1 MKLTDVSPRGING
14 EIITTIV
21 NLYIPRVQ
29 AEAMYKCSTFFS
41 AVFDRLPNILR
52 NADIEKRVQYMVE
65 VMFAIR
71 KDGFKVRF
79 VILIH
84 LVIQKML
91 VILQNSLIACLFRI
105 TLKS

>member
-14 EIITTIV
+14 ENITTIV

-41 AVFDRLPNILR
+41 AVFDRLGNILH

-71 KDGFKVRF
+71 KMD
-79 VILIH
+79 
-84 LVIQKML
+84 
-91 VILQNSLIACLFRI
+91 
-105 TLKS
+105 LK

>member
-1 MKLTDVSPRGING
+1 MKLTDVSPREING

-21 NLYIPRVQ
+21 NLYIPRVH
-29 AEAMYKCSTFFS
+29 AETMYKCLTFFS
-41 AVFDRLPNILR
+41 AVFDRLRDILY
-52 NADIEKRVQYMVE
+52 NADIEKRVRYMVE

-79 VILIH
+79 AILIH
-84 LVIQKML
+84 LLIQKML

-105 TLKS
+105 TVQS